1 MSSRID
7 KLEYS
12 KLDQALS
19 RSFHANLE
27 QSLKP
32 LTPSFKILDVM
43 KAEIRFLTG
52 CFIFWNTI
60 GKNSTSIGQALYNL
74 QYYGTKDKKSGI
86 TSQQATILF
95 VFTICLP
102 YLRERFFRSKIF
114 RNKFTYE
121 LEELFKVL
129 EFANF
134 LVFLHKGSY
143 PNLISRVLRLGCDL
157 SPGKKRIQV
166 DVSLT
171 NRNMLWNIMSEILSS
186 FLQLSD
192 HRKVRAI
199 LRRSITYGLFSTKPT
214 NQSSREEKDY
224 QVCGICGDWP
234 CNPHHI
240 GCRHVFCYFCI
251 QQDYLRGG
259 TEEYSC
265 PVCSYKVARSSQ
277 IKQLFMTWNG

>member
-1 MSSRID
+1 MIND
-7 KLEYS
+7 L
-12 KLDQALS
+12 L
-19 RSFHANLE
+19 N
-27 QSLKP
+27 
-32 LTPSFKILDVM
+32 LDVM
-43 KAEIRFLTG
+43 KAEIRFLTS

-74 QYYGTKDKKSGI
+74 QYNGT
-86 TSQQATILF
+86 
-95 VFTICLP
+95 
-102 YLRERFFRSKIF
+102 KIF

-214 NQSSREEKDY
+214 SQSSREEKDY
-224 QVCGICGDWP
+224 QVCGISEDWP
-234 CNPHHI
+234 CIPHHI

-265 PVCSYKVARSSQ
+265 PVCSHKVVGSSQ
-277 IKQLFMTWNG
+277 IKELFMT